1 MLNRKSGKI
10 VCLLGAVIA
19 LCLPLPGCEHPV
31 LKPGIKAE
39 VNMTAGDKVRL
50 FYGGPQEAKNM
61 FCIDEVV
68 SVYRMERN
76 GYVEVGKVKIIRA
89 IDKNNLEALVVE
101 GKVKDGDLARKS
113 IAACKV
119 IPILPGRP

>member
-1 MLNRKSGKI
+1 MLTRMCGKT

-19 LCLPLPGCEHPV
+19 LSLALPGCEHAV
-31 LKPGIKAE
+31 LKQGIKAE
-39 VNMTAGDKVRL
+39 INMTAGDKVRL
-50 FYGGPQEAKNM
+50 YYAGPQVAINM

-68 SVYRMERN
+68 SVYRLEQKA
-76 GYVEVGKVKIIRA
+76 YIEVGKVKIIRA
-89 IDKNNLEALVVE
+89 MDRNNLEALVVE